1 MTLLLRATARLHTLR
16 RDDDGLTM
24 LAYALGAAIVVVP
37 LAFAMFGFGDSTV
50 DSAKNAANAAIA
62 GP

>member
-1 MTLLLRATARLHTLR
+1 MSLVLRATARVHALR

-37 LAFAMFGFGDSTV
+37 IAIAMFGFGDSSV
-50 DSAKNAANAAIA
+50 DTAQKAVDGAI

>member
-1 MTLLLRATARLHTLR
+1 MDLLLRATARVHTLR
-16 RDDDGLTM
+16 RDDDGLTI

-37 LAFAMFGFGDSTV
+37 LAFAMFGFGDSSV
-50 DSAKNAANAAIA
+50 DGAQNAVDAAIA